1 MASWILLAIGA
12 QLLSAVV
19 IFVDRYMLTHRKG
32 MGHPVVYAF
41 YVALLS
47 GIVVVLV
54 PFGVVSAPN
63 LIIVKISCIIAAL
76 FITALLFLYTALK
89 EGHASDVMPVVA
101 AFSAV
106 TSFVCASL
114 FLDEHLPAHFLIAVT
129 LFIAGTFLISRLRF
143 TYRSLFLVACAG
155 FLFGLST
162 FLIKFIFEETTFW
175 DGFFWTRMAN
185 VIGAVIL
192 LVWPGNWK
200 TIMHG
205 TRSSSTGTRWIVV
218 GNKALAG
225 LANAL
230 SFFAISLGSVS
241 VVNSLGGLQFAFLPV
256 IAFLFA
262 GYFPNV
268 LRSEIFHD
276 KSHHKILGI
285 ALIVV
290 GFAALA
296 WS

>member
-1 MASWILLAIGA
+1 MSSWVLLAIFA
-12 QLLSAVV
+12 QLLMAVV
-19 IFVDRYMLTHRKG
+19 IFVDRYMLTHRRG

-47 GIVVVLV
+47 GIVVVLL
-54 PFGVVSAPN
+54 PFGVVTAPN
-63 LIIVKISCIIAAL
+63 LVVIEISVVTSALFIAAL
-76 FITALLFLYTALK
+76 IFLYTALK

-114 FLDEHLPAHFLIAVT
+114 FLSEHLPAHFLVAVT
-129 LFIAGTFLISRLRF
+129 LFIAGTFFISRLRF

-162 FLIKFIFEETTFW
+162 FLIKFIFDVTTFW

-185 VIGAVIL
+185 VIGAAIL
-192 LVWPGNWK
+192 LLWPGNWQ
-200 TIMHG
+200 TIIHG
-205 TRSSSTGTRWIVV
+205 TRASSSGTRWIVI
-218 GNKALAG
+218 GNKMLAG
-225 LANAL
+225 VANAL

-262 GYFPNV
+262 GYFPSV
-268 LRSEIFHD
+268 LKSEIFHD